1 MAHLD
6 LELEV
11 ELEIWLGVELGQQV
25 HEAHGPGTGR
35 LEHLL
40 KQVQIQSYK
49 YNVHE
54 QFKIKTCQNVSR
66 HREEQKHLEGKSAV
80 IVFKTGTFC

>member
-1 MAHLD
+1 MAYLD

-49 YNVHE
+49 YSTMFMNNL
-54 QFKIKTCQNVSR
+54 K
-66 HREEQKHLEGKSAV
+66 
-80 IVFKTGTFC
+80 

>member
-1 MAHLD
+1 MAYLD

-35 LEHLL
+35 LEHLA
-40 KQVQIQSYK
+40 KQVQIKSYT
-49 YNVHE
+49 YRYMYLTTMLPTTVYFCSYMHL
-54 QFKIKTCQNVSR
+54 IR
-66 HREEQKHLEGKSAV
+66 HPIS
-80 IVFKTGTFC
+80 